1 MFDVLSDASAFAT
14 IMGLIT
20 NFKGEKRASEN
31 DDYQVFLQWLDETRQ
46 NLILDE
52 INENRDLAKSI
63 KNLLEQNNETLL
75 EKLDQINS
83 VVYKIASGINDFK
96 DLAKAVSSSAG
107 VSDQAISILTQL
119 MDSDGSFFVES
130 KMRGLTLLHILD
142 GNSGMIQIDES
153 RFVEAD
159 LQVLTDLK
167 LLILDYTSKGSR
179 KWTITREAAG
189 LVEVNRE
196 KVS

>member
-14 IMGLIT
+14 IMDLIT